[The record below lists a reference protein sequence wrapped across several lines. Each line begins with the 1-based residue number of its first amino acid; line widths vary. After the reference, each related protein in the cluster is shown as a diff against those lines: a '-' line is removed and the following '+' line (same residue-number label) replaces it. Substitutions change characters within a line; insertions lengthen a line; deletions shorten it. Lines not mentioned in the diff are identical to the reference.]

1 MSDVRTNSSSYNN
14 TRQQGRLTDPIDS
27 MDGNNKTAG
36 LQHCEVRSS
45 EDPML
50 SLNGEVSLTNGYSSK
65 AAADNDGSGSESGYT
80 TPRKRRARRSSMKGA
95 ENVSRDKERSLQRG
109 IMSYSKQDL
118 ETSGQ
123 EAAEKMVNSRPNCTR
138 TCLKT
143 EVHTGVR
150 RAGIQEMTPMDE
162 VQCKNSDGRPSGPIS
177 KKTDDKVSKTKLTSS
192 VTSKE
197 DLWTLFKPPPVFPVD
212 NSSAKIVPKISY
224 ASKVKENLNKAAQAS
239 AEEDLAQASVKLSQ
253 VPMSAVKMVTSASFT
268 NGPVSEE
275 PNGCPSE
282 GALFNSAASTAPS
295 ASNPGE
301 ENVASNLDTSCSS
314 SYCPSVPE
322 PRKSSLFVYPH
333 KPLNMQTVLPSARH
347 MDTPAAQTNQK
358 ALGDIFHNQWG
369 LSFIN
374 EPNAGP
380 EGTSSSRPTG
390 SVIEV
395 GDITFQGGSLPFFLQ
410 PGLDPACAV
419 FLPPP
424 QEVEKR
430 TSGTD
435 ADLKACSPSRT
446 ASEDCP
452 QAQPVSQ
459 EERRV
464 ENSSPAVSCKDLDTE
479 RAVTPVVSVGG
490 PPKVQN
496 SVKCDNWTNS
506 WDSFDLRAAVYYHT
520 KEFEHLVT
528 LRKHDPKRVVYYEEA
543 MDGPDH

>member
-224 ASKVKENLNKAAQAS
+224 ASKVKENLNKA
-239 AEEDLAQASVKLSQ
+239 LSQ
-253 VPMSAVKMVTSASFT
+253 VPMSAVKMVTSAI
-268 NGPVSEE
+268 
-275 PNGCPSE
+275 
-282 GALFNSAASTAPS
+282 
-295 ASNPGE
+295 
-301 ENVASNLDTSCSS
+301 
-314 SYCPSVPE
+314 PE
-322 PRKSSLFVYPH
+322 PRKS
-333 KPLNMQTVLPSARH
+333 T
-347 MDTPAAQTNQK
+347 
-358 ALGDIFHNQWG
+358 LGDIFHNQWG

-380 EGTSSSRPTG
+380 EGTSSSRPTV

-446 ASEDCP
+446 LP
-452 QAQPVSQ
+452 IFI
-459 EERRV
+459 
-464 ENSSPAVSCKDLDTE
+464 L
-479 RAVTPVVSVGG
+479 
-490 PPKVQN
+490 
-496 SVKCDNWTNS
+496 
-506 WDSFDLRAAVYYHT
+506 L
-520 KEFEHLVT
+520 L
-528 LRKHDPKRVVYYEEA
+528 DPKRVVYYEEA